1 MDLILQRELSTAIS
15 TPGTL
20 WVNGKRIAYTLE
32 DVVRTGAKVHG
43 KTAIPAGAYELILSM
58 SNRFKREL
66 PAVLAVPGF
75 SGVRIHGGNTNENTE
90 GCPLVGL
97 VRNSA
102 DRISTCAPAVETV
115 MRLIREA
122 RAKGEPVRL
131 VVKAAVPAA
140 AGAA

>member
-1 MDLILQRELSTAIS
+1 MDLILQREPSTVTT

-32 DVVRTGAKVHG
+32 DVVRAPGIKIAG
-43 KTAIPAGAYELILSM
+43 KTAIPPGTYDLRISM
-58 SNRFKREL
+58 STRFKKEL
-66 PAVLAVPGF
+66 PEVLAVPHF
-75 SGVRIHGGNTNENTE
+75 TGVRIHGGNHHENTE

-102 DRISTCAPAVETV
+102 DRISNCAPAVDQV
-115 MRLIREA
+115 MKLIREA

-131 VVKAAVPAA
+131 IVKPAEA
-140 AGAA
+140 